1 MELEELE
8 KAIEISKEI
17 DSLEEKLKVSR
28 LNKCAFRFCCSQLS
42 LFKKIMQ
49 TQNVKG
55 EEINFE
61 IIFNHFQEFDF
72 YDIDGNHIL

>member
-1 MELEELE
+1 MESEELE

-17 DSLEEKLKVSR
+17 DLFAKKLNGNFFKKLS
-28 LNKCAFRFCCSQLS
+28 FRMCCGHLS
-42 LFKKIMQ
+42 VFKKIME

-61 IIFNHFQEFDF
+61 IIFNHFQE
-72 YDIDGNHIL
+72 IEKIKE